1 MMTIGA
7 RTLKTGIAV
16 TITMFICKVFN
27 FEPAFFGAVSAVV
40 NMQPSISL
48 TLKTARDQVLVHILG
63 VTVGLG
69 FGYLIGGNPIV
80 MGLVTIVIIVLY
92 RKFQLKTSLTAGI
105 VAALFIL
112 SSSQDQF
119 LSHALSRT
127 LVIFVGMGTAMVI
140 NIALMPPRYKN
151 QFVTKLQESNELAVN
166 CFGQAV
172 REYVQLGDQAP
183 DYHLAQSMLVHQ
195 QNKKT
200 RDLFVLIKREGDWL
214 NPVASKQDEWFT
226 VAEKLMDYNEALA
239 EGADRIYEQVATRY
253 DRRSNLGFPPITD
266 EFGAILAML
275 VGGCRTIAR
284 VNGKVRIAII
294 DGEMTD
300 IEEINEDY
308 WERLMLAIEQWQ
320 TRLAGSYYLH
330 TLLEAAVMANEI
342 KWAARQAKKIL
353 HEAVLVNE
361 SAEKGN

>member
-1 MMTIGA
+1 
-7 RTLKTGIAV
+7 
-16 TITMFICKVFN
+16 MFICKVFN
-27 FEPAFFGAVSAVV
+27 LEPAFFGAVSAVV

-48 TLKTARDQVLVHILG
+48 TIKTARDQVLVHILG

-69 FGYLIGGNPIV
+69 LGYLIGGNSVV

-151 QFVTKLQESNELAVN
+151 QFVTKLQASNELAVN

-172 REYVQLGDQAP
+172 QEYVQLANLEP
-183 DYHLAQSMLVHQ
+183 DYHLEQRKIVHQ
-195 QNKKT
+195 QNKQT
-200 RDLFVLIKREGDWL
+200 RDLFVLLKREGDWL
-214 NPVASKQDEWFT
+214 NPIASEQREWFA

-239 EGADRIYEQVATRY
+239 EGADRIYEQAATRY
-253 DRRSNLGFPPITD
+253 DRRSNLNFPPITD

-275 VGGCRTIAR
+275 VGGCRSIAR
-284 VNGKVRIAII
+284 VNGKIRMAII
-294 DGEMTD
+294 DGKATD

-320 TRLAGSYYLH
+320 NRLAGSYYLH

-342 KWAARQAKKIL
+342 KWAARQGKKLL
-353 HEAVLVNE
+353 HEAVLKNE
-361 SAEKGN
+361 SAVKED